1 MVNMV
6 VIRHG
11 PRQIFRVI
19 EGLRL
24 SVAMLGMDEP
34 PLIVFLDGGV
44 ECLRPGVFED
54 PVMLDYLRASAD
66 LAGIQVLEES
76 LKEVGFTVADLDPSL
91 GLEAIDLER
100 LVEMMGEC
108 KSVVAF

>member
-11 PRQIFRVI
+11 PRRIFSVI

-66 LAGIQVLEES
+66 LAGIHVLEES
-76 LKEVGFTVADLDPSL
+76 LGEMGLSVGDLDPSWGVDAVNL
-91 GLEAIDLER
+91 DGLL
-100 LVEMMGEC
+100 EMMGEC
-108 KSVVAF
+108 RSVVAF

>member
-6 VIRHG
+6 VIRHS
-11 PRQIFRVI
+11 PKKIFSVI

-34 PLIVFLDGGV
+34 PLIVFLDSGV

-66 LAGIQVLEES
+66 LAGIHVLEES
-76 LKEVGFTVADLDPSL
+76 LREMGLAVGDLDPSWRV
-91 GLEAIDLER
+91 EAVNLDG
-100 LVEMMGEC
+100 LVEMMGDC
-108 KSVVAF
+108 RSVVAF